1 MMKKWL
7 CTLMVAGFAASTWAG
22 STKTVRSISYYPE
35 GFKGSGNLDYRN
47 ERCKLDVT
55 YPTSVKNYS
64 TVVWFHGGGIAGG
77 NKYTPTEITKKNIAV
92 VAVNYRLSG
101 ARASCPDYL
110 EDTAAAIA
118 WTLEHIAE
126 YGGDPGKVFVSG
138 HSAGGYLST
147 MVAYD
152 ASYLKMFGHQPAEL
166 AGALPVSGQMS
177 THFTLLNERK
187 RRGEGDN
194 PPLLIDSFSPLYH
207 ASPTVPP
214 TVFFVGDTAIEW
226 PARPEEN
233 AYLEARLRRVY
244 SHPYV
249 KIYALPGFT
258 HGSIV
263 APAYN
268 LICEEIGHINEY
280 WSHKRFPTLF
290 RAKRTS
296 REGWQISN
304 VGTFAA
310 DLAPTNTSS
319 ATLIDGKVLNP
330 GLRGIDV
337 LYSKTGTLAF
347 PYAVP
352 ADGTYKLIFG
362 LLPDD
367 ASSATIR
374 LNGTPLPHKIN
385 FEKTAAPV
393 TASFADIALSAGVSQ
408 VEIVAAGGVG
418 VNAIQ
423 FSPKLRTIPASD
435 WSICGPFPSPWN
447 QVQSGD
453 NVRQALD
460 TVYPPETNPD
470 LKAEFKGEDGA
481 VLKWRVPQM
490 NPQTKP
496 GSPQRL
502 RTGSPSGDIN
512 IAMTTLT
519 CDRDRTALLHLS
531 ADWWAQAKLNGV
543 MLETS
548 MSPAAVA
555 KTHANFNGFHGTNSA
570 VLHLKKGRNTL
581 LVKVHGGSGGSE
593 FAAAISD
600 VPGIATHR

>member
-1 MMKKWL
+1 MKAFL
-7 CTLMVAGFAASTWAG
+7 SILALAGCVATAWAG
-22 STKTVRSISYYPE
+22 STETVRSISYYPA

-55 YPTSVKNYS
+55 YPTSVKNFS
-64 TVVWFHGGGIAGG
+64 TVVWFHGGGIVGG
-77 NKYTPTEITKKNIAV
+77 NKYTPSEITGKNIAV

-110 EDTAAAIA
+110 EDTAAAVA
-118 WTLEHIAE
+118 WTLEHIAD
-126 YGGDPGKVFVSG
+126 YNGDPGKVFVSG
-138 HSAGGYLST
+138 HSAGGYLAT
-147 MVAYD
+147 MIAYD
-152 ASYLKMFGHQPAEL
+152 PSYLKMFGHQPSEL

-194 PPLLIDSFSPLYH
+194 PPLLVDAFSPLHH
-207 ASPTVPP
+207 ASSTVPP
-214 TVFFVGDTAIEW
+214 TVLFVGDTAIEW

-258 HGSIV
+258 HGSVV

-268 LICEEIGHINEY
+268 LICDEVGRINEY
-280 WSHKRFPTLF
+280 WRQKRFPTLF

-296 REGWQISN
+296 REGWQISDC
-304 VGTFAA
+304 GTFAEE
-310 DLAPTNTSS
+310 LAPSKNADAS
-319 ATLIDGKVLNP
+319 LIDGNELNP
-330 GLRGIDV
+330 GLRGMDV
-337 LYSKTGTLAF
+337 LFSKTGTLAF
-347 PYAVP
+347 SYTVP
-352 ADGTYKLIFG
+352 ADGTYKLILG
-362 LLPDD
+362 LLPDG
-367 ASSATIR
+367 AASATIHID
-374 LNGTPLPHKIN
+374 GKPLSQKIR
-385 FEKTAAPV
+385 FEQKDAPV
-393 TASFADIALSAGVSQ
+393 TATFEEVPLSAGVSR
-408 VEIVAAGGVG
+408 VEIVADGGVG

-447 QVQSGD
+447 QVQTED
-453 NVRQALD
+453 NVRKAMD

-470 LKAEFKGEDGA
+470 LKAQFKQADGT
-481 VLKWRVPQM
+481 VLQWVVPQM
-490 NPQTKP
+490 NPQTRP

-502 RTGSPSGDIN
+502 RTGSSSGDIN

-519 CDRDRTALLHLS
+519 SDRDRTALLHLA

-543 MLETS
+543 MPETS
-548 MSPAAVA
+548 LSPATVTA
-555 KTHANFNGFHGTNSA
+555 THANFNGFQGTNSA

-581 LVKVHGGSGGSE
+581 LIKIHGGSSGSE
-593 FAAAISD
+593 FAASISD
-600 VPGIATHR
+600 ASGISTHH